1 MFAIPG
7 WLMTLF
13 LAMSPISELRG
24 AIPVAIGVYGFDPL
38 QAYALAVAGNLLPVV
53 PLLLFL
59 DPVSSV
65 LMRYRIGNAF
75 FSWLFSR
82 TRRKYIQKHERF
94 GLLALVIFVAI
105 PLPVTGAWTGCAIAF
120 LVGFKFWQA
129 FPAIALGVM
138 IAGLVVTSTVLGV
151 LSFLL

>member
-7 WLMTLF
+7 WLMTLL
-13 LAMSPISELRG
+13 LAMSPVSELRG

-59 DPVSSV
+59 DPVSTA
-65 LMRYRIGNAF
+65 LMRYPLGHAF
-75 FSWLFSR
+75 FTWLFSR
-82 TRRKYIQKHERF
+82 TRRKYIQKHESF
-94 GLLALVIFVAI
+94 GLMALVAFVAI
-105 PLPVTGAWTGCAIAF
+105 PLPVTGAWTGCAVAF
-120 LVGFKFWQA
+120 LVGFKFRQA

-138 IAGLVVTSTVLGV
+138 IAGLVVTAAVMGV
-151 LSFLL
+151 LSLMP